1 MPKKY
6 LYSTDNLN
14 MNALLGKRK
23 VRKLKP
29 IQWAVMFIFSTLILA
44 WMMID
49 TSSGIEYRHSVRHGD
64 AANRVLHLDDAYR
77 QKMLK
82 IHYQLKAFCDRG
94 SDIVFGHNLLIN
106 NQIFNDHVFH
116 VCSTGSTWL
125 NAVIQV
131 RSEKQVKCEEEFA
144 SIYRSV
150 PRAKEISMK
159 AIDVETWSER
169 EISAEG
175 KQSCIFG
182 HAVDILERKW
192 VGL

>member
-1 MPKKY
+1 MQ
-6 LYSTDNLN
+6 
-14 MNALLGKRK
+14 ALFGKRK
-23 VRKLKP
+23 VRRLKP
-29 IQWAVMFIFSTLILA
+29 IQWVIIFVFSTLVLA
-44 WMMID
+44 WMLFD
-49 TSSGIEYRHSVRHGD
+49 TSSGVEYRHSVRHGN

-94 SDIVFGHNLLIN
+94 SDIVFGHNLLISGE
-106 NQIFNDHVFH
+106 IFTDHVFH
-116 VCSTGSTWL
+116 VCGGSTWL
-125 NAVIQV
+125 NAVVHV
-131 RSEKQVKCEEEFA
+131 RSELRVSCQEEFA

-159 AIDVETWSER
+159 AIDVESWSER

-175 KQSCIFG
+175 KQSCIFQ

>member
-1 MPKKY
+1 MQ
-6 LYSTDNLN
+6 S
-14 MNALLGKRK
+14 LLGKRK

-29 IQWAVMFIFSTLILA
+29 IQWALMFIFSTLVLA

-77 QKMLK
+77 QKMQK

-106 NQIFNDHVFH
+106 KQIFNDHVFH
-116 VCSTGSTWL
+116 VCGGSTWL
-125 NAVIQV
+125 NAKIQV
-131 RSEKQVKCEEEFA
+131 RSEKQVKCQEEFA
-144 SIYRSV
+144 SIFRSV

-169 EISAEG
+169 EVSGEG
-175 KQSCIFG
+175 KSACVWQ